1 MHSELYPFVFFS
13 LQNLSNSN
21 GQLAEYYYCKSI

>member
-21 GQLAEYYYCKSI
+21 GQLAEY